1 MVKEFKSTNELIEIL
16 NSKGVSIKDENNV
29 KYLIEKYSYY
39 SIVNSYKWI
48 FKIGENYK
56 DNASFEEIFA
66 MYKFDKN
73 LKIIMLKYIL
83 EIEAVIKTKIANLF
97 AEKYGLEDYLNIN
110 NFDLKDDNSNL
121 EHIEKLI
128 EEIKNEIDKGNSKHD
143 AITHYMSKYGFVPPW
158 VVTKILS
165 IGTIS
170 KFYGLMKQQDR
181 QEISKQFHINDRILK
196 NILGNLTSVRNIAA
210 HDDRLYT
217 YRSTFYIRLDKT
229 KKSPDKALHTNMYI
243 IIKSLEFLND
253 NLEVTYDRDNV
264 PGLKLNIF
272 LRNASSY
279 LKRYPELLS
288 EYKIL
293 GIVFNENGI
302 KSIEELYNERN
313 SENARLID
321 NVILSV
327 ISVDNVPERED
338 IRMYLCELI
347 SNYNQKTIDF
357 YRNMKYGKVFI
368 DDENKLNDNL
378 RAMMNKSKYLNSV
391 LRSMGMENK
400 QGVVL

>member
-1 MVKEFKSTNELIEIL
+1 MKNKDYCKKVFSEELEKEGFD
-16 NSKGVSIKDENNV
+16 GVT
-29 KYLIEKYSYY
+29 
-39 SIVNSYKWI
+39 
-48 FKIGENYK
+48 
-56 DNASFEEIFA
+56 
-66 MYKFDKN
+66 
-73 LKIIMLKYIL
+73 LKIINSPIVKSNGYVKPNIKNGKYEVVINL
-83 EIEAVIKTKIANLF
+83 NSFKNLSSDDAMFYMYETIAHEIEHIKTF
-97 AEKYGLEDYLNIN
+97 EKTKEDGFCDYEHFVSLLEYISYLYELRQPAIDIN
-110 NFDLKDDNSNL
+110 MSLVKRVILSRKMSRNYDVSTG
-121 EHIEKLI
+121 
-128 EEIKNEIDKGNSKHD
+128 EIKASLEGYKKAKEKSGYKKADKKVD
-143 AITHYMSKYGFVPPW
+143 
-158 VVTKILS
+158 
-165 IGTIS
+165 
-170 KFYGLMKQQDR
+170 
-181 QEISKQFHINDRILK
+181 
-196 NILGNLTSVRNIAA
+196 
-210 HDDRLYT
+210 
-217 YRSTFYIRLDKT
+217 
-229 KKSPDKALHTNMYI
+229 I

-253 NLEVTYDRDNV
+253 NLEVTYDRNNV

-279 LKRYPELLS
+279 LKKHPELLS

-321 NVILSV
+321 NIILSV

-368 DDENKLNDNL
+368 DDEMKLADNL
-378 RAMMNKSKYLNSV
+378 RVMMNKSKYLNTV

>member
-1 MVKEFKSTNELIEIL
+1 MKNKDYCKKVFSEELENEGFD
-16 NSKGVSIKDENNV
+16 GVT
-29 KYLIEKYSYY
+29 
-39 SIVNSYKWI
+39 
-48 FKIGENYK
+48 
-56 DNASFEEIFA
+56 
-66 MYKFDKN
+66 
-73 LKIIMLKYIL
+73 LKIINSPIVKSNGYVKPNIKNGKYEVVINL
-83 EIEAVIKTKIANLF
+83 NSFKNLSSDDAMFYMYETIAHEIEHIKTF
-97 AEKYGLEDYLNIN
+97 EKTKEDGFCDYEHFVSLLEYISYLHELRQPAIDIN
-110 NFDLKDDNSNL
+110 MSLVKRVILSRKMSRNYDVSTG
-121 EHIEKLI
+121 
-128 EEIKNEIDKGNSKHD
+128 EIKASLEG
-143 AITHYMSKYGFVPPW
+143 Y
-158 VVTKILS
+158 
-165 IGTIS
+165 
-170 KFYGLMKQQDR
+170 
-181 QEISKQFHINDRILK
+181 
-196 NILGNLTSVRNIAA
+196 
-210 HDDRLYT
+210 
-217 YRSTFYIRLDKT
+217 
-229 KKSPDKALHTNMYI
+229 KKSKEKSGYKKDEKKVDI

-253 NLEVTYDRDNV
+253 NLEVTYDRNNV

-279 LKRYPELLS
+279 LKKYPELLS

-321 NVILSV
+321 NIILSV

-338 IRMYLCELI
+338 IRIYLCELI

-368 DDENKLNDNL
+368 DDEMKLADNL
-378 RAMMNKSKYLNSV
+378 RVMMNKSKYLNTV

>member
-1 MVKEFKSTNELIEIL
+1 MKNKDYCKKVFSEELENEGFD
-16 NSKGVSIKDENNV
+16 GVT
-29 KYLIEKYSYY
+29 
-39 SIVNSYKWI
+39 
-48 FKIGENYK
+48 
-56 DNASFEEIFA
+56 
-66 MYKFDKN
+66 
-73 LKIIMLKYIL
+73 LKIINSPIVKSNGYVKPNIKNGKYEVVINL
-83 EIEAVIKTKIANLF
+83 NSFKNLSSDDAMFYMYETIAHEIEHIKTF
-97 AEKYGLEDYLNIN
+97 EKTKEDGFCDYEHFVSLLEYISYLYELRQPAIDIN
-110 NFDLKDDNSNL
+110 MSLVKRVILSRKMSRNYDVSTGEIKASLEGYKKSKEKSGYKKDD
-121 EHIEKLI
+121 
-128 EEIKNEIDKGNSKHD
+128 
-143 AITHYMSKYGFVPPW
+143 
-158 VVTKILS
+158 
-165 IGTIS
+165 
-170 KFYGLMKQQDR
+170 
-181 QEISKQFHINDRILK
+181 
-196 NILGNLTSVRNIAA
+196 
-210 HDDRLYT
+210 
-217 YRSTFYIRLDKT
+217 
-229 KKSPDKALHTNMYI
+229 KKVDI

-253 NLEVTYDRDNV
+253 NLEVTYDRNNV

-279 LKRYPELLS
+279 LKKYPELLS

-321 NVILSV
+321 NIILSV

-338 IRMYLCELI
+338 IRIYLCELI

-368 DDENKLNDNL
+368 DDEMKLADNL
-378 RAMMNKSKYLNSV
+378 RVMMNRSKYLNTV

>member
-1 MVKEFKSTNELIEIL
+1 MAKEFKSTNELIEIL
-16 NSKGVSIKDENNV
+16 NSKGVSIKDENNIR
-29 KYLIEKYSYY
+29 YLIEKYSYY

-97 AEKYGLEDYLNIN
+97 AEKYGLEDYLNTN

-128 EEIKNEIDKGNSKHD
+128 EEIKSEIDKGNGKHD
-143 AITHYMSKYGFVPPW
+143 AITHYISKYGFVPPW

-165 IGTIS
+165 LGTIS

-243 IIKSLEFLND
+243 IIKSLELLLENDQAIEMKSLITKELDTLKD
-253 NLEVTYDRDNV
+253 NLTSITIDEVLKVMGFDKDYYILESTNSSNYTANSLGVSSAIKMKYDNDKGKYYIHV
-264 PGLKLNIF
+264 G
-272 LRNASSY
+272 
-279 LKRYPELLS
+279 
-288 EYKIL
+288 
-293 GIVFNENGI
+293 
-302 KSIEELYNERN
+302 
-313 SENARLID
+313 
-321 NVILSV
+321 
-327 ISVDNVPERED
+327 D
-338 IRMYLCELI
+338 IRFIYDILQFPYL
-347 SNYNQKTIDF
+347 T
-357 YRNMKYGKVFI
+357 
-368 DDENKLNDNL
+368 
-378 RAMMNKSKYLNSV
+378 
-391 LRSMGMENK
+391 
-400 QGVVL
+400 

>member
-1 MVKEFKSTNELIEIL
+1 MKNKDYCKKVFSEELEKEGFD
-16 NSKGVSIKDENNV
+16 GVT
-29 KYLIEKYSYY
+29 
-39 SIVNSYKWI
+39 
-48 FKIGENYK
+48 
-56 DNASFEEIFA
+56 
-66 MYKFDKN
+66 
-73 LKIIMLKYIL
+73 LKIINSPIVKSNGYVKPNIKNGKYEVVINL
-83 EIEAVIKTKIANLF
+83 NSFKNLSSDDAMFYMYETIAHEIEHIKTF
-97 AEKYGLEDYLNIN
+97 EKTKEDGFCDYEHFVSLLEYISYLYELRQPAIDIN
-110 NFDLKDDNSNL
+110 MSLVKRVILSRKMSRNYDVSTG
-121 EHIEKLI
+121 
-128 EEIKNEIDKGNSKHD
+128 EIKASLEG
-143 AITHYMSKYGFVPPW
+143 Y
-158 VVTKILS
+158 
-165 IGTIS
+165 
-170 KFYGLMKQQDR
+170 
-181 QEISKQFHINDRILK
+181 
-196 NILGNLTSVRNIAA
+196 
-210 HDDRLYT
+210 
-217 YRSTFYIRLDKT
+217 
-229 KKSPDKALHTNMYI
+229 KKAKEKSGYKKDNKKVDI

-253 NLEVTYDRDNV
+253 NLEVTYDRNNV

-279 LKRYPELLS
+279 LKKYPELLS

-338 IRMYLCELI
+338 IRIYLCELI

-368 DDENKLNDNL
+368 DDEMKLADNL
-378 RAMMNKSKYLNSV
+378 RVMMNKSKYLNTV